1 MRISIRRT
9 SFVGENSVNIRFESA
24 CRIALP
30 VMMAVVLALSAPGV
44 WAQGDI
50 SASANSPQSANAAP
64 SAGSGDVLVV
74 RGAKIY
80 PISGP
85 PIEGGVL
92 IVRGKKIEAVG
103 AEGSVSIPPNA
114 KVVDATGKVV
124 MPGIVDSHSHIG
136 IIGNPPLGSN
146 VDANESSGPVQPQLR
161 AMDAI
166 NPADPGIRVAASGGI
181 TTANIMP
188 GSGNVIGGETAYV
201 KLRGQTIEEMLIPGS
216 IGGMKMANGEN
227 PKGYGRRNQAPVTR
241 MEEAALARREYTK
254 AQEYKH
260 KWDEYN
266 KQVAAGS
273 KDAKQPDRDLG
284 MEALV
289 QVLDGKRIVQHHTHR
304 ADDIMTVLRISD
316 EFHYRVV
323 LQHGTEAYL
332 VADEVAKRHVPVSLT
347 VVDSPG
353 GKMETMNLEMQAAGI
368 LEKAGVKVAVNTDDN
383 IINSRFILRSAGLAV
398 AGGMSAEGA
407 LRALT
412 INPAEMLDLGDRVG
426 TLEKGKDADFIIL
439 SGPPLSA
446 YTKVLE
452 TWIEGEKVFDR
463 SNPEDLH
470 FATGGFRVAERY
482 PKLNGAGG
490 VQ

>member
-1 MRISIRRT
+1 MSIAIRRAAA
-9 SFVGENSVNIRFESA
+9 I
-24 CRIALP
+24 LP
-30 VMMAVVLALSAPGV
+30 FVLAATAAFSQQAAG
-44 WAQGDI
+44 AANATA
-50 SASANSPQSANAAP
+50 SSSANS
-64 SAGSGDVLVV
+64 DEVLVV

-85 PIEGGVL
+85 PIEKGMLV
-92 IVRGKKIEAVG
+92 VRGKKIEAVG
-103 AEGSVSIPPNA
+103 AEGSVNIPPNA
-114 KVVDATGKVV
+114 RVINATGKVL
-124 MPGIVDSHSHIG
+124 MSGIVDSHTHIG
-136 IIGNPPLGSN
+136 IIGNPPLGTN

-166 NPADPGIRVAASGGI
+166 NPNDPGIRIATSGGI

-188 GSGNVIGGETAYV
+188 GSGNVIGGQTAYV
-201 KLRGQTIEEMLIPGS
+201 KLRGHTIEEMLIPGT

-254 AQEYKH
+254 AQEYKR
-260 KWDEYN
+260 KWYEYN

-284 MEALV
+284 LEALV
-289 QVLDGKRIVQHHTHR
+289 LVLDGKRIVQHHTHR

-332 VADEVAKRHVPVSLT
+332 VVDEVAKRHIPVSLT
-347 VVDSPG
+347 IVDAPG
-353 GKMETMNLEMQAAGI
+353 GKMETINSDLAAAGI

-383 IINSRFILRSAGLAV
+383 IDSSRFILREAALAV
-398 AGGMSAEGA
+398 SGGMSEEGA

-412 INPAEMLDLGDRVG
+412 INAAEMLDLGDRVG

-439 SGPPLSA
+439 SGPPLST

-452 TWIEGEKVFDR
+452 TWIEGEKVYDR
-463 SNPEDLH
+463 SNPTDLH
-470 FATGGFRVAERY
+470 YATGGFGVADRY
-482 PKLNGAGG
+482 PKLNAPLAGG
-490 VQ
+490 AQ

>member
-1 MRISIRRT
+1 VSTRIRRA
-9 SFVGENSVNIRFESA
+9 SA
-24 CRIALP
+24 ILP
-30 VMMAVVLALSAPGV
+30 IVLAATAAFSQQSASAGNTT
-44 WAQGDI
+44 
-50 SASANSPQSANAAP
+50 ASANS
-64 SAGSGDVLVV
+64 DEVLVV
-74 RGAKIY
+74 RGAKMY

-85 PIEGGVL
+85 PIEKGVL
-92 IVRGKKIEAVG
+92 VVRGKKIEAVG
-103 AEGSVSIPPNA
+103 TEGNVAVPSNA
-114 KVVDATGKVV
+114 RVIDATGKVL
-124 MPGIVDSHSHIG
+124 MPGIVDSHTHIG
-136 IIGNPPLGSN
+136 IIGNPPLGTN

-166 NPADPGIRVAASGGI
+166 NPNDPGIRIATSGGV

-188 GSGNVIGGETAYV
+188 GSGNVIGGQTAYV
-201 KLRGQTIEEMLIPGS
+201 KLRGHTIEEMLIPGT

-227 PKGYGRRNQAPVTR
+227 PKGYGRRNQAPMTR

-254 AQEYKH
+254 AQEYKR

-266 KQVAAGS
+266 KQIAAGS

-284 MEALV
+284 LEALV
-289 QVLDGKRIVQHHTHR
+289 LVLDGKRIVQHHTHR
-304 ADDIMTVLRISD
+304 ADDIMTVLRIAD

-332 VADEVAKRHVPVSLT
+332 VVDEVAKRHIPVSLT
-347 VVDSPG
+347 IVDAPG
-353 GKMETMNLEMQAAGI
+353 GKMETINSDLGAAGV

-383 IINSRFILRSAGLAV
+383 IDSSRFILREAALAV
-398 AGGMSAEGA
+398 SGGLSEEGA

-439 SGPPLSA
+439 SGPPLST

-463 SNPEDLH
+463 SNPADLH
-470 FATGGFRVAERY
+470 YATGGFGVADRY
-482 PKLNGAGG
+482 PKLNPVTVGGA
-490 VQ
+490 Q

>member
-1 MRISIRRT
+1 MSIAIRRAAA
-9 SFVGENSVNIRFESA
+9 I
-24 CRIALP
+24 LP
-30 VMMAVVLALSAPGV
+30 FVLASTAAFSQQAAG
-44 WAQGDI
+44 AANATA
-50 SASANSPQSANAAP
+50 SSSANS
-64 SAGSGDVLVV
+64 DEVLVV

-85 PIEGGVL
+85 PIEKGMLV
-92 IVRGKKIEAVG
+92 VRGKKIEAVG
-103 AEGSVSIPPNA
+103 AEGSVNIPPNA
-114 KVVDATGKVV
+114 RVINATGKVL
-124 MPGIVDSHSHIG
+124 MSGIVDSHTHIG
-136 IIGNPPLGSN
+136 IIGNPPLGTN

-166 NPADPGIRVAASGGI
+166 NPNDPGIRIATSGGI

-188 GSGNVIGGETAYV
+188 GSGNVIGGQTAYV
-201 KLRGQTIEEMLIPGS
+201 KLRGHTIEEMLIPGT

-254 AQEYKH
+254 AQEYKR
-260 KWDEYN
+260 KWYEYN

-284 MEALV
+284 LEALV
-289 QVLDGKRIVQHHTHR
+289 LVLDGKRIVQHHTHR

-332 VADEVAKRHVPVSLT
+332 VVDEVAKRHIPVSLT
-347 VVDSPG
+347 IVDAPG
-353 GKMETMNLEMQAAGI
+353 GKMETINSDLAAAGI

-383 IINSRFILRSAGLAV
+383 IDSSRFILREAALAV
-398 AGGMSAEGA
+398 SGGMSEEGA

-412 INPAEMLDLGDRVG
+412 INAAEMLDLGDRVG

-439 SGPPLSA
+439 SGPPLST

-452 TWIEGEKVFDR
+452 TWIEGEKVYDR
-463 SNPEDLH
+463 SNPTDLH
-470 FATGGFRVAERY
+470 YATGGFGVADRY
-482 PKLNGAGG
+482 PKLNAPLAGG
-490 VQ
+490 AQ

>member
-1 MRISIRRT
+1 MLSLVLVATATLAQPAQTAASPSTSISDET
-9 SFVGENSVNIRFESA
+9 
-24 CRIALP
+24 
-30 VMMAVVLALSAPGV
+30 
-44 WAQGDI
+44 
-50 SASANSPQSANAAP
+50 
-64 SAGSGDVLVV
+64 LVV

-85 PIEGGVL
+85 PIAKGVL
-92 IVRGKKIEAVG
+92 VVRGGKIEAVG
-103 AEGSVSIPPNA
+103 AEGSVTIPPGA
-114 KVVDATGKVV
+114 RVVDATGKVL

-166 NPADPGIRVAASGGI
+166 NPNDPGIRIATSGGI

-188 GSGNVIGGETAYV
+188 GSGNVIGGQTAYV
-201 KLRGQTIEEMLIPGS
+201 KLRGHTIEEMLIPGS

-266 KQVAAGS
+266 KQVAAG
-273 KDAKQPDRDLG
+273 KTDAKQPDRDLG

-323 LQHGTEAYL
+323 IQHGTEAYL
-332 VADEVAKRHVPVSLT
+332 VANEIAKRHIPVSLT
-347 VVDSPG
+347 MVDAPG
-353 GKMETMNLEMQAAGI
+353 GKMETINVEMEAAGI

-383 IINSRFILRSAGLAV
+383 IISSRFILREAGLAV
-398 AGGMSAEGA
+398 AGGMTEDGA

-412 INPAEMLDLGDRVG
+412 INPAQMLDLGDRVG

-439 SGPPLSA
+439 SGPPLST
-446 YTKVLE
+446 YTKVLQ
-452 TWIEGEKVFDR
+452 TWIEGQKVYDR
-463 SNPEDLH
+463 TDPADLRY
-470 FATGGFRVAERY
+470 ATGGFNVADRY
-482 PKLNGAGG
+482 PKLNSAAAGG
-490 VQ
+490 AQ

>member
-1 MRISIRRT
+1 MSIAIRRAAA
-9 SFVGENSVNIRFESA
+9 I
-24 CRIALP
+24 LP
-30 VMMAVVLALSAPGV
+30 FVLASTAAFSQQAAG
-44 WAQGDI
+44 AANATA
-50 SASANSPQSANAAP
+50 SSSANS
-64 SAGSGDVLVV
+64 DEVLVV

-85 PIEGGVL
+85 PIEKGMLV
-92 IVRGKKIEAVG
+92 VRGKKIEAVG
-103 AEGSVSIPPNA
+103 AEGSVNIPPNA
-114 KVVDATGKVV
+114 RVIDATGKVL
-124 MPGIVDSHSHIG
+124 MSGIVDSHTHIG
-136 IIGNPPLGSN
+136 IIGNPPLGTN

-166 NPADPGIRVAASGGI
+166 NPNDPGIRIATSGGI

-188 GSGNVIGGETAYV
+188 GSGNVIGGQTAYV
-201 KLRGQTIEEMLIPGS
+201 KLRGHTIEEMLIPGT

-254 AQEYKH
+254 AQEYKR
-260 KWDEYN
+260 KWYEYN

-284 MEALV
+284 LEALV
-289 QVLDGKRIVQHHTHR
+289 LVLDGKRIVQHHTHR

-332 VADEVAKRHVPVSLT
+332 VVDEVAKRHIPVSLT
-347 VVDSPG
+347 IVDAPG
-353 GKMETMNLEMQAAGI
+353 GKMETINSDLAAAGI

-383 IINSRFILRSAGLAV
+383 IDSSRFILREAALAV
-398 AGGMSAEGA
+398 SGGMSEEGA

-412 INPAEMLDLGDRVG
+412 INAAEMLDLGDRVG

-439 SGPPLSA
+439 SGPPLST

-452 TWIEGEKVFDR
+452 TWIEGEKVYDR
-463 SNPEDLH
+463 SNPTDLH
-470 FATGGFRVAERY
+470 YATGGFGVADRY
-482 PKLNGAGG
+482 PKLNAPLAGG
-490 VQ
+490 AQ

>member
-1 MRISIRRT
+1 VSIAIRRAAA
-9 SFVGENSVNIRFESA
+9 I
-24 CRIALP
+24 LP
-30 VMMAVVLALSAPGV
+30 FVLASTAAFSQQAAG
-44 WAQGDI
+44 AANATA
-50 SASANSPQSANAAP
+50 SSSANS
-64 SAGSGDVLVV
+64 DEVLVV

-85 PIEGGVL
+85 PIEKGMLV
-92 IVRGKKIEAVG
+92 VRGKKIEAVG
-103 AEGSVSIPPNA
+103 AEGSVNIPPNA
-114 KVVDATGKVV
+114 RVIDATGKVL
-124 MPGIVDSHSHIG
+124 MSGIVDSHTHIG
-136 IIGNPPLGSN
+136 IIGNPPLGTN

-166 NPADPGIRVAASGGI
+166 NPNDPGIRIATSGGI

-188 GSGNVIGGETAYV
+188 GSGNVIGGQTAYV
-201 KLRGQTIEEMLIPGS
+201 KLRGHTIEEMLIPGT

-254 AQEYKH
+254 AQEYKR
-260 KWDEYN
+260 KWYEYN

-284 MEALV
+284 LEALV
-289 QVLDGKRIVQHHTHR
+289 LVLDGKRIVQHHTHR

-332 VADEVAKRHVPVSLT
+332 VVDEVAKRHIPVSLT
-347 VVDSPG
+347 IVDAPG
-353 GKMETMNLEMQAAGI
+353 GKMETINSDLAAAGI

-383 IINSRFILRSAGLAV
+383 IDSSRFILREAALAV
-398 AGGMSAEGA
+398 SGGMSEEGA

-412 INPAEMLDLGDRVG
+412 INAAEMLDLGDRVG

-439 SGPPLSA
+439 SGPPLST

-452 TWIEGEKVFDR
+452 TWIEGEKVYDR
-463 SNPEDLH
+463 SNPTDLH
-470 FATGGFRVAERY
+470 YATGGFGVADRY
-482 PKLNGAGG
+482 PKLNAPLAGG
-490 VQ
+490 AQ